1 MADRKRVTL
10 WFSEGEMR
18 DIDAAAERAGVET
31 GAACRLA
38 VIRAIHGVCRD
49 ASDGRVRLR
58 ARSAPAPVLGRAH
71 VEPPLASPAAAPPSS
86 PVARTAAEAREVYDA
101 ALEHIETAVREIEQ
115 SNRAEIARLLSR
127 PR

>member
-1 MADRKRVTL
+1 MLLLTRRKRMPERKRVTL

-18 DIDAAAERAGVET
+18 DIDAAAARAGVET

-49 ASDGRVRLR
+49 ASEGRVRLR
-58 ARSAPAPVLGRAH
+58 ARSAPAPVLGRTH
-71 VEPPLASPAAAPPSS
+71 VEPPAIAPAAPPHAVE
-86 PVARTAAEAREVYDA
+86 PALLVPEPGAAYDT
-101 ALEHIETAVREIEQ
+101 LERMM
-115 SNRAEIARLLSR
+115 SRAEIARR